1 MTDGSGLRE
10 AAQAALTLIEDSL
23 GRQIEPGYADMTVVA
38 RDLRAALSGESGE
51 PTYETVLAA
60 MVAHDE
66 GTGESGEPKV
76 CPRCGRWDS
85 HDHAVPVGESDAS
98 LRDALTDWPKF
109 SHGVRVR
116 TVIDMENEGVVTWG
130 DDRHRERFLADE

>member
-1 MTDGSGLRE
+1 MTDGLRE

-23 GRQIEPGYADMTVVA
+23 GRQIEPGYADMAVVA
-38 RDLRAALSGESGE
+38 RSLRAALS
-51 PTYETVLAA
+51 
-60 MVAHDE
+60 
-66 GTGESGEPKV
+66 
-76 CPRCGRWDS
+76 
-85 HDHAVPVGESDAS
+85 GESDAS

-130 DDRHRERFLADE
+130 DDRHRERFLAE

>member
-10 AAQAALTLIEDSL
+10 AAQEW
-23 GRQIEPGYADMTVVA
+23 ADLCNDHDLNERGQAVMA
-38 RDLRAALSGESGE
+38 RLRAALS
-51 PTYETVLAA
+51 
-60 MVAHDE
+60 
-66 GTGESGEPKV
+66 GESGEPKV

-130 DDRHRERFLADE
+130 DDRHRERFLAE

>member
-38 RDLRAALSGESGE
+38 RDLRAALS
-51 PTYETVLAA
+51 
-60 MVAHDE
+60 
-66 GTGESGEPKV
+66 GESGEPKV